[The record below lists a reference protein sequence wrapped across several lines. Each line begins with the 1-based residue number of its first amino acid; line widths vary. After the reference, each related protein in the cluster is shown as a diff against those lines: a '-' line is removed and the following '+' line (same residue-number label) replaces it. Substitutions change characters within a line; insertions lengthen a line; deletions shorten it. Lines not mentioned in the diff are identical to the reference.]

1 MMYHII
7 WFHEDFD
14 NQAKQP
20 LVFEGDFIG
29 IDEKK
34 FAKYLLPNG
43 DHRYLNLK
51 YVKMQDVSEHP
62 PAVSSK

>member
-20 LVFEGDFIG
+20 LVFQGEYLG
-29 IDEKK
+29 IDGK
-34 FAKYLLPNG
+34 FAKYQLP
-43 DHRYLNLK
+43 DETLRYINLK
-51 YVKMQDVSEHP
+51 YVKMQDVSTVP
-62 PAVSSK
+62 PVTK